1 MDGEFSGVNIT
12 YEDFLGQFSGGGINF
27 IGRVGVCV
35 NGIVGSVCDINWD
48 QDDASVFCNGVLGVV
63 GDYGEFYPRLFKVAN
78 DNITW

>member
-1 MDGEFSGVNIT
+1 M
-12 YEDFLGQFSGGGINF
+12 
-27 IGRVGVCV
+27 

-48 QDDASVFCNGVLGVV
+48 QDDASVFCNGALGVV